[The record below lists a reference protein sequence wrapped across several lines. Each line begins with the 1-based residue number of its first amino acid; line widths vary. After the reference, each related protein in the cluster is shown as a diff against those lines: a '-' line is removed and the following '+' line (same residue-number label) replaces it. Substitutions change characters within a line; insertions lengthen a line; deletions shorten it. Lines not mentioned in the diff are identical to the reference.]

1 MKFTIKRQVLEKYI
15 SNLNSFT
22 EKKDQSAVNSHIYF
36 KIDEQ
41 GLVLKATDNEI
52 GLKYLVTD
60 VELKESGEA
69 TAHGKNLLDIIK
81 NLKDGE
87 ITLSSENDNLH
98 VKQNRSQFKIAMQ
111 RASDFP
117 FFPKLENKDKFDIN
131 AGILSQSLKKVEY
144 CIDPNN
150 PKYEFTGALLDIKEN
165 GMNIVASDGRRLA
178 VYELN
183 ISAGKNIKIIIPKRA
198 ITEIQKL
205 LTQNIE
211 IFYDETIL
219 MARAE
224 NFVFFTKLINGTYA
238 DYERLINSNFANKIT
253 LNRNEIIDG
262 IKTVKLLS
270 EDIKISFSKEIINF
284 STQNQLGEIAQ
295 TETETNLEIAGNY
308 DIKVKSKNILDF
320 LGAIE
325 SDSFEFNYNDAGMPI
340 MLKSEN
346 LRIMIVQVSK

>member
-1 MKFTIKRQVLEKYI
+1 MKFTIKKQVLEKHI

-36 KIDEQ
+36 KVDEK
-41 GLVLKATDNEI
+41 GLILKATDIEI
-52 GLKYLVTD
+52 GLEYQITD
-60 VELKESGEA
+60 VDIKENGEA

-81 NLKDGE
+81 NLKEGE
-87 ITLSSENDNLH
+87 ITLSTENDNLH

-111 RASDFP
+111 KASDFP
-117 FFPKLENKDKFDIN
+117 FFPSLDGKDKFDIN

-150 PKYEFTGALLDIKEN
+150 PKYEFTGALLDIKES
-165 GMNIVASDGRRLA
+165 NINLVASDGRRLG

-183 ISAGKNIKIIIPKRA
+183 INAGKNVKIIIPKRA
-198 ITEIQKL
+198 IAEIQKL

-219 MARAE
+219 MAKAE
-224 NFVFFTKLINGTYA
+224 NFVFFTKLINGNYA
-238 DYERLINSNFANKIT
+238 DYERLINSNFANKIILKRDQIT
-253 LNRNEIIDG
+253 DG

-270 EDIKISFSKEIINF
+270 EDINIKFSQNLMSFE
-284 STQNQLGEIAQ
+284 TQNQLGEIAQ
-295 TETETNLEIAGNY
+295 TEIEVELSISQDYE
-308 DIKVKSKNILDF
+308 IKVKSKNILEF

-325 SDSFEFNYNDAGMPI
+325 TQEFEFNYNDAGMPI

-346 LRIMIVQVSK
+346 LRTMIVQVSK

>member
-1 MKFTIKRQVLEKYI
+1 
-15 SNLNSFT
+15 
-22 EKKDQSAVNSHIYF
+22 
-36 KIDEQ
+36 
-41 GLVLKATDNEI
+41 
-52 GLKYLVTD
+52 
-60 VELKESGEA
+60 
-69 TAHGKNLLDIIK
+69 
-81 NLKDGE
+81 
-87 ITLSSENDNLH
+87 
-98 VKQNRSQFKIAMQ
+98 
-111 RASDFP
+111 
-117 FFPKLENKDKFDIN
+117 
-131 AGILSQSLKKVEY
+131 
-144 CIDPNN
+144 
-150 PKYEFTGALLDIKEN
+150 
-165 GMNIVASDGRRLA
+165 
-178 VYELN
+178 
-183 ISAGKNIKIIIPKRA
+183 
-198 ITEIQKL
+198 
-205 LTQNIE
+205 
-211 IFYDETIL
+211 

-295 TETETNLEIAGNY
+295 TETETNLEIDGNY

>member
-1 MKFTIKRQVLEKYI
+1 MKFTIKKQVLEKHI

-36 KIDEQ
+36 KVDEK
-41 GLVLKATDNEI
+41 GLILKATDNEI
-52 GLKYLVTD
+52 GLEYQITD
-60 VELKESGEA
+60 VDIKENGEA

-81 NLKDGE
+81 NLKEGE
-87 ITLSSENDNLH
+87 ITLSTENDNLH

-111 RASDFP
+111 KASDFP
-117 FFPKLENKDKFDIN
+117 FFPSLDGKDKFDIN

-150 PKYEFTGALLDIKEN
+150 PKYEFTGALLDIKES
-165 GMNIVASDGRRLA
+165 NINLVASDGRRLG

-183 ISAGKNIKIIIPKRA
+183 INAGKNVKIIIPKRA
-198 ITEIQKL
+198 IAEIQKL

-219 MARAE
+219 MAKAE
-224 NFVFFTKLINGTYA
+224 NFVFFTKLINGNYA
-238 DYERLINSNFANKIT
+238 DYERLINSNFANKIILKRDQIT
-253 LNRNEIIDG
+253 DG

-270 EDIKISFSKEIINF
+270 EDINIKFSQNLMSFE
-284 STQNQLGEIAQ
+284 TQNQLGEIAQ
-295 TETETNLEIAGNY
+295 TEIEVELSISQDYE
-308 DIKVKSKNILDF
+308 IKVKSKNILEF

-325 SDSFEFNYNDAGMPI
+325 TQEFEFNYNDAGMPI

-346 LRIMIVQVSK
+346 LRTMIVQVSK

>member
-1 MKFTIKRQVLEKYI
+1 MKFTIKKQVLEKII

-22 EKKDQSAVNSHIYF
+22 EKKDLSAVNSHIYF
-36 KIDEQ
+36 NMGES
-41 GLVLKATDNEI
+41 GLIIKATDSEI
-52 GLKYLVTD
+52 GLEYQVNE
-60 VELKESGEA
+60 VELKEMGEA

-87 ITLSSENDNLH
+87 ITLSTEGDNLH

-111 RASDFP
+111 KASDFP
-117 FFPKLENKDKFDIN
+117 KFPSIENKDKFNIN

-150 PKYEFTGALLDIKEN
+150 PKYEFTGALLDIKES
-165 GMNIVASDGRRLA
+165 GINIVASDGRRLA

-183 ISAGKNIKIIIPKRA
+183 INAEKNVKIILPKRA
-198 ITEIQKL
+198 IAEIQKL

-238 DYERLINSNFANKIT
+238 DYERLINSNFANKTT
-253 LNRNEIIDG
+253 LNRDKILEG

-270 EDIKISFSKEIINF
+270 EDVNIKFSKEIISF
-284 STQNQLGEIAQ
+284 ATQNQVGEIAQ
-295 TETETNLEIAGNY
+295 TEIETAI
-308 DIKVKSKNILDF
+308 DIQNDYEVKVKSKNILDF

-325 SDSFEFNYNDAGMPI
+325 DENFEFNYNDAGMPI
-340 MLKSEN
+340 MLKSAN
-346 LRIMIVQVSK
+346 LRTMIVQVSK